1 MNSTVNG
8 ERVKG
13 TLSSPRLSTYE
24 REASNLDCAL
34 ELYLWNANVSG
45 AFFLAYIFVR

>member
-8 ERVKG
+8 ERVKS

-24 REASNLDCAL
+24 KETSDLDSAL

-45 AFFLAYIFVR
+45 AFFHAYIFVR